1 MEYPFVIVMSGDMA
15 LKEHV
20 FKSKTWNLTSLAM
33 ELKES
38 QIVSCVAMHSH
49 P

>member
-20 FKSKTWNLTSLAM
+20 FAFAKHG
-33 ELKES
+33 
-38 QIVSCVAMHSH
+38 I
-49 P
+49 